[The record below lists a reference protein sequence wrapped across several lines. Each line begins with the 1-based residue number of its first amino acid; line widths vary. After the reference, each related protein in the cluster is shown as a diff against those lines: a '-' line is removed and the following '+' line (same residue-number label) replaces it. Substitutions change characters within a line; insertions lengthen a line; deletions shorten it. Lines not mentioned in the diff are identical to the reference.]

1 MKENKMENYALF
13 GGLIF
18 VIFGV
23 IWLLRGNLSDAAI
36 WIAVGTAF
44 WASWQKAEGVRD
56 IPNRKMLI
64 WLGIIVAAVLFVIRV
79 LQDFRVISPAA

>member
-1 MKENKMENYALF
+1 MENYALV

-23 IWLLRGNLSDAAI
+23 IGLVRGNFSDAAI

-44 WASWQKAEGVRD
+44 WASFQKAEGTWD

-64 WLGIIVAAVLFVIRV
+64 WLGIIVAAVLFVIQVAR
-79 LQDFRVISPAA
+79 DFRVI

>member
-1 MKENKMENYALF
+1 MENYALV

-23 IWLLRGNLSDAAI
+23 IGLVRGNLSDAAI

-44 WASWQKAEGVRD
+44 WASFQKGEGTWD

-64 WLGIIVAAVLFVIRV
+64 WLGVIVAVVLFVIQLAR
-79 LQDFRVISPAA
+79 DFRVI